1 MQQTVNVCL
10 IHYKLWRDVFML
22 KIVYPI
28 CCGIDVHKKFVVA
41 TVGTTNKSGVTEY
54 QTKQFSTFTEGLNQL
69 LDWLKSQSCLHVC
82 MESTGKYWH
91 PVFNILENDC
101 EVVIA
106 NPKYVKGIRGKK
118 TDKKD
123 SIWLCDLHKHGL
135 VPSSFIP
142 PLLIRQIRDL
152 MRYRLKLINFKSSEK
167 NRIQNSLT
175 VSNIMISSVVSDTFG
190 VSSMKIIQH
199 ILENPEDKDFD
210 VSSMLHAS
218 MKDKAETIIKSI
230 NGNLTKPQ
238 ADKMRVCLDHVDNI
252 EKHIADIESVALG
265 LAQPYLPQIELILSM
280 PGIKDIFT
288 AIAMIGE
295 IGNDMSVFHSSK
307 HLCSWAGLTPQNNE
321 SAGKKKSVR
330 ISRAGVYIKPLL
342 VQCANAAIKS
352 KKCTYFKV
360 CYDQIKRRR
369 GHKKAIIAVAHRL
382 LHCIYHM
389 LDKKETFNYDLY
401 KIDSNPKQTYAPQIT
416 EDMAIRYLQTLGYQ
430 IPDMSVKN

>member
-1 MQQTVNVCL
+1 
-10 IHYKLWRDVFML
+10 ML

-41 TVGTTNKSGVTEY
+41 TVGTTNKLGVTEY
-54 QTKQFSTFTEGLNQL
+54 QTKQFSTFTENLHQL
-69 LDWLKSQSCLHVC
+69 LDWLKSKNCINVC

-91 PVFNILENDC
+91 PVFNILEEYCD
-101 EVVIA
+101 VVVA

-123 SIWLCDLHKHGL
+123 SVWLCDLHKHGL

-142 PLLIRQIRDL
+142 PLLTRQIRDL
-152 MRYRLKLINFKSSEK
+152 MRYRFKLINFKSSEK

-190 VSSMKIIQH
+190 VSSMKIINH
-199 ILENPEDKDFD
+199 ILENPDVKDFD
-210 VSSMLHAS
+210 VSPMLHKS
-218 MKDKAETIIKSI
+218 MQDKAETITKSI

-238 ADKMRVCLDHVDNI
+238 ADKMRVCLDHFDNI
-252 EKHIADIESVALG
+252 EKHIADIEKVVLA

-280 PGIKDIFT
+280 PSINDIFT
-288 AIAMIGE
+288 AIAIIGE
-295 IGNDMSVFHSSK
+295 IGIDMSVFHSSK

-330 ISRAGVYIKPLL
+330 VSRAGVYIKPLL

-352 KKCTYFKV
+352 KKFTYFKV
-360 CYDQIKRRR
+360 RYDQIKKRR
-369 GHKKAIIAVAHRL
+369 GHKKAIIAIAHML
-382 LHCIYHM
+382 LNCIYHM
-389 LDKKETFNYDLY
+389 LDRNETFNYDLY
-401 KIDSNPKQTYAPQIT
+401 KIDSKPKQTYAPQIT
-416 EDMAIRYLQTLGYQ
+416 EEMAVRYLQTLGYQ
-430 IPDMSVKN
+430 IPDMRNTV

>member
-1 MQQTVNVCL
+1 MSALSTINLCG
-10 IHYKLWRDVFML
+10 DVFML

-28 CCGIDVHKKFVVA
+28 CCGIDVHKKFVIA
-41 TVGTTNKSGVTEY
+41 TVGTTNKSGVTTY
-54 QTKQFSTFTEGLNQL
+54 QTRQFSTFTENLNQL
-69 LDWLKSQSCLHVC
+69 LEWLKSQSCVNVC

-91 PVFNILENDC
+91 PVFNILETYC
-101 EVVIA
+101 VVAIA

-152 MRYRLKLINFKSSEK
+152 MRYRYKLINFKSSEK

-190 VSSMKIIQH
+190 VSSMKIINH
-199 ILENPEDKDFD
+199 ILESPEDKDFD
-210 VSSMLHAS
+210 ISSMLHAS
-218 MKDKAETIIKSI
+218 MQEKAETITKSI

-238 ADKMRVCLDHVDNI
+238 ADKMRVCLDHLDNI
-252 EKHIADIESVALG
+252 VKHIADIETVVLG
-265 LAQPYLPQIELILSM
+265 LAQSYLPQLELILSM
-280 PGIKDIFT
+280 PSIKDIFT
-288 AIAMIGE
+288 AIAIIGE
-295 IGNDMSVFHSSK
+295 IGSDMSVFHSSK
-307 HLCSWAGLTPQNNE
+307 HLCSWAGVTPQNNE

-360 CYDQIKRRR
+360 HYDQIKRRR
-369 GHKKAIIAVAHRL
+369 GHKKAIIAIAHKL
-382 LHCIYHM
+382 LNCIYHM
-389 LDKKETFNYDLY
+389 LDKNEPFNYDLY
-401 KIDSNPKQTYAPQIT
+401 KIDSKPKQTYASQIT
-416 EDMAIRYLQTLGYQ
+416 EEMAIRYLQTLGYQ
-430 IPDMSVKN
+430 IPDPRNST

>member
-1 MQQTVNVCL
+1 MSALSTINLCG
-10 IHYKLWRDVFML
+10 DVFML

-41 TVGTTNKSGVTEY
+41 TVGTTNKSGVTDY
-54 QTKQFSTFTEGLNQL
+54 QTRQFSTFTENLHQL
-69 LDWLKSQSCLHVC
+69 LDWLKSQSCINVC

-91 PVFNILENDC
+91 PVFNILEDYCN
-101 EVVIA
+101 VVVA

-135 VPSSFIP
+135 VPNSFIP
-142 PLLIRQIRDL
+142 PLPIRQIRDL
-152 MRYRLKLINFKSSEK
+152 MRYRFKLINFKTSEK

-190 VSSMKIIQH
+190 VSSMKIINH
-199 ILENPEDKDFD
+199 ILENPDDKDFD

-218 MKDKAETIIKSI
+218 MQDKAATITKSI

-238 ADKMRVCLDHVDNI
+238 ADKMRICLGHFNNI
-252 EKHIADIESVALG
+252 EKHIADIETAILG
-265 LAQPYLPQIELILSM
+265 LVQPYLAQLEIILSL
-280 PGIKDIFT
+280 PSIKDVFT
-288 AIAMIGE
+288 AIAIIGE
-295 IGNDMSVFHSSK
+295 IGCDMSAFHSSK

-330 ISRAGVYIKPLL
+330 VSRAGVYIKPLL

-360 CYDQIKRRR
+360 RYDQIKKRR
-369 GHKKAIIAVAHRL
+369 GHKKAIIAIAHML
-382 LHCIYHM
+382 LNCIYHM
-389 LDKKETFNYDLY
+389 LDKNEPFNYDLY
-401 KIDSNPKQTYAPQIT
+401 TIDSKPKQTYAPQIT
-416 EDMAIRYLQTLGYQ
+416 EEMTVRYLQTLGYQ
-430 IPDMSVKN
+430 IPDMRITT

>member
-1 MQQTVNVCL
+1 MSALSTINFSG
-10 IHYKLWRDVFML
+10 DVFML

-54 QTKQFSTFTEGLNQL
+54 QTKQFSTFTEDLHHL
-69 LDWLKSQSCLHVC
+69 LDWLKSQSCIHVC

-142 PLLIRQIRDL
+142 PLPIRQIRDL
-152 MRYRLKLINFKSSEK
+152 MRYRFKLINFKSSEK

-190 VSSMKIIQH
+190 VSSMRIINH
-199 ILENPEDKDFD
+199 ILENPDDTDFD
-210 VSSMLHAS
+210 VSSMLHGR
-218 MKDKAETIIKSI
+218 MKDKTETIVKSI
-230 NGNLTKPQ
+230 HGNLTKPQ
-238 ADKMRVCLDHVDNI
+238 ADKMRVCLDHVDSI
-252 EKHIADIESVALG
+252 EKHIADIESVVLE
-265 LAQPYLPQIELILSM
+265 LVQPYLPQIELILSL
-280 PGIKDIFT
+280 PSIKDIFT
-288 AIAMIGE
+288 AIAILGE
-295 IGNDMSVFHSSK
+295 IGVDMSAFISHK
-307 HLCSWAGLTPQNNE
+307 HICSWAGLTPQNNE

-330 ISRAGVYIKPLL
+330 VSRAGVYIKPLL

-352 KKCTYFKV
+352 KEFPYFKFR
-360 CYDQIKRRR
+360 YEQIKKRR
-369 GHKKAIIAVAHRL
+369 GHKKAIIAIAHKL
-382 LHCIYHM
+382 LICIYHM
-389 LDKKETFNYDLY
+389 LDKNEPFNDELY
-401 KIDSNPKQTYAPQIT
+401 NMDSKPKPTYAPQIT
-416 EDMAIRYLQTLGYQ
+416 EDMAIRYLETLGYQ
-430 IPDMSVKN
+430 IPDKRMNA